1 MNEYMSNMWIDA
13 IQNAK
18 RGWVSTWVK
27 DETLSKPLN
36 EFIDTQTAFTKASLK
51 QINEF
56 SNATGE
62 MLAKVVK

>member
-1 MNEYMSNMWIDA
+1 MNSYMTNMWIDA

-18 RGWVSTWVK
+18 RGWVKTWIK
-27 DETLSKPLN
+27 DESLSKPMN
-36 EFIDTQTAFTKASLK
+36 AFIDAQTTFTKDTFEQFNTL
-51 QINEF
+51 

>member
-1 MNEYMSNMWIDA
+1 MNSYMTNMWIDA

-18 RGWVSTWVK
+18 RSWVTTWVK
-27 DETLSKPLN
+27 DESLSKPMN
-36 EFIDTQTAFTKASLK
+36 AFIDSQTTFTKDTFEQL
-51 QINEF
+51 NTL